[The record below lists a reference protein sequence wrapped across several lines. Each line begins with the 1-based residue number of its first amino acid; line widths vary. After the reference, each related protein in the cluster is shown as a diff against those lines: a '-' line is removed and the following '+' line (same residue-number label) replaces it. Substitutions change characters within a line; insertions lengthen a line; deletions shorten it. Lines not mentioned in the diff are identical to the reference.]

1 MALNFPASP
10 TLNQVFTSG
19 TRSWLWDGS
28 SWVANNSVT
37 NILGYIP
44 VNKAG
49 DTMSGGLNVP
59 NVNAVTVTANSS
71 GFSIAGGSSSSKTLT
86 VSNGVTIA
94 GTDGS
99 TLNIGAGGTLLSGA
113 FQASSQG
120 TTGAQGVQGT
130 TGSQG
135 AQGTDGV
142 QGNTGAQGTQG
153 LTGPNGIQGAT
164 GTQGSTGTQG
174 ATGVQG
180 STGAQGI
187 QGITGS
193 QGATGTQGAVGSTGG
208 TGATGSTGVQGSTG
222 AQGTSGAS
230 ILGTNNTWSG
240 TNAFTYP
247 SGTAI
252 ISLDSTASLG
262 TGTGLSL
269 AWRSY
274 SNSGN
279 SILATTAAMRGAREN
294 STSGNYAGLFSIY
307 TTDSGGSNLE
317 RFHINSSGNVGIGT
331 TSPSSL
337 LHINNGEIK
346 IQNTDYGRVMFVRGS
361 TNIWAVG
368 PRNTDDLYIRRE
380 GGSANVVFDGGN
392 VGIGVTAPTASLQVA
407 SSSALAAGNPSIILQ
422 GSNNTERISI
432 RSTSASVFVA
442 QFANGTLASPTAVT
456 TGNFLGSYQF
466 GGYAATLWTRGA
478 QVSGSAAGTW
488 TDTSTPANIVFET
501 VPSGSTGF
509 LERMRIDSSGNV
521 GIGTTSPLAKL
532 NVIGDIKIGDGSNSR
547 GLNLLQNYMSL
558 GETEN
563 SATTILGNNIKAT
576 DGVNGTVQ
584 VSTSANDGSVWVA
597 LNYSNGITF
606 NRIAAAAIG
615 TQYSENAGEL
625 MRITTAGNVGIGTTS
640 PASKLH
646 IAGDANTRLQIDA
659 TTTQGIF
666 FTKAGADNGTFR
678 VDTNGNFEFFTKTV
692 NQAMVLTA
700 AGNVGIG
707 TTSPTY
713 KLSISANTV
722 TGGIFVQD
730 TDSANASPVIRV
742 QGNRVDN
749 NGSQSFSGGL
759 VLERYNS
766 NGSSGLVSD
775 NVLGTIYFGGNYNT
789 TPTFT
794 YPASISAIAEAN
806 WTSTSAASTGL
817 VFFTGATGQ
826 SLGTANVAF
835 GTERARITSGG
846 NLLVGTTSS
855 FSTWRMTVESSASD
869 SIGAVVSNT
878 SAYPFVSW
886 NKATSG
892 DNIFAG
898 FFTEA
903 TITYRGAI
911 SYNRGAGLVAYQ
923 TTSDYRAKDIIGPV
937 IDSGALI
944 DSVPVYIGKMKGATL
959 ERPMFIAHE
968 TPAYAHTGE
977 KDAVDAEGKPIYQQ
991 MDASTLVPVLWAELQ
1006 SVRAR
1011 LAALENK

>member
-1 MALNFPASP
+1 
-10 TLNQVFTSG
+10 
-19 TRSWLWDGS
+19 
-28 SWVANNSVT
+28 
-37 NILGYIP
+37 
-44 VNKAG
+44 
-49 DTMSGGLNVP
+49 MSGGLNVP

-230 ILGTNNTWSG
+230 ILGTNNTWTG

-331 TSPSSL
+331 TSPAAK
-337 LHINNGEIK
+337 LHVNGGEIYV
-346 IQNTDYGRVMFVRGS
+346 QNTDYGRVMFVRGS

-380 GGSANVVFDGGN
+380 GGSANVIFDGGN

-521 GIGTTSPLAKL
+521 GIGTASPANRLSVAGSGTSLFHF
-532 NVIGDIKIGDGSNSR
+532 
-547 GLNLLQNYMSL
+547 L
-558 GETEN
+558 GEGNTYYVLRSRN
-563 SATTILGNNIKAT
+563 SADSAFADLVLRTDDFVIEAGTSGAVTERLRLGDTGNFNI
-576 DGVNGTVQ
+576 DSGTFFV
-584 VSTSANDGSVWVA
+584 DA
-597 LNYSNGITF
+597 LND
-606 NRIAAAAIG
+606 R
-615 TQYSENAGEL
+615 
-625 MRITTAGNVGIGTTS
+625 VGIGTTS
-640 PASKLH
+640 PAYKLH
-646 IAGDANTRLQIDA
+646 LSGGSDTRIQIDA
-659 TTTQGIF
+659 TSTQGF
-666 FTKAGADNGTFR
+666 YFTKAGTNNGTFR
-678 VDTNGNFEFFTKTV
+678 VDTDGNFEFYTKTV
-692 NQAMVLTA
+692 SQAMVLTA
-700 AGNVGIG
+700 AGKVGIG
-707 TTSPTY
+707 TTSPGAT
-713 KLSISANTV
+713 LDVNGNGRFIQNAAATTGAIILRQAAADAEGSFIQWVNNANTV
-722 TGGIFVQD
+722 EKGWFTVD
-730 TDSANASPVIRV
+730 TS
-742 QGNRVDN
+742 
-749 NGSQSFSGGL
+749 
-759 VLERYNS
+759 S
-766 NGSSGLVSD
+766 NMKFATVS
-775 NVLGTIYFGGNYNT
+775 
-789 TPTFT
+789 
-794 YPASISAIAEAN
+794 
-806 WTSTSAASTGL
+806 
-817 VFFTGATGQ
+817 
-826 SLGTANVAF
+826 
-835 GTERARITSGG
+835 TERMRITSTG
-846 NLLVGTTSS
+846 NVGIGTSS
-855 FSTWRMTVESSASD
+855 PGNFRLNVTYSTGNYAPVEFSGPGVAAWGIGLVVRTTGGTDGAAILLRNRDVKNWQIRGEASGTGFHITEDGGDGNYGSGFGTARLTIAAGGAVNIPGSLSKGSGSFRIEHPLPSKSETHELVHSFIEGPQADLIYRGKATLVNGAASVNIDTSATMTEGTFEALCREVQCFTTNESGWTAIRGKVTGNILTIQAQDSTCTDEISWMVIGERQDKHMMDTEWTDENGKVIVEPLKPVKELASD
-869 SIGAVVSNT
+869 SET
-878 SAYPFVSW
+878 
-886 NKATSG
+886 
-892 DNIFAG
+892 
-898 FFTEA
+898 TE
-903 TITYRGAI
+903 TN
-911 SYNRGAGLVAYQ
+911 S
-923 TTSDYRAKDIIGPV
+923 
-937 IDSGALI
+937 
-944 DSVPVYIGKMKGATL
+944 
-959 ERPMFIAHE
+959 
-968 TPAYAHTGE
+968 
-977 KDAVDAEGKPIYQQ
+977 
-991 MDASTLVPVLWAELQ
+991 
-1006 SVRAR
+1006 
-1011 LAALENK
+1011 